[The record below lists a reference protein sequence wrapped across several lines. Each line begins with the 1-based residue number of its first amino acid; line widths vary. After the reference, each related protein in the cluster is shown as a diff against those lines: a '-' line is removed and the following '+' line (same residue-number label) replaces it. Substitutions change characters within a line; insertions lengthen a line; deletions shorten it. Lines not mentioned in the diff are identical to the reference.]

1 MMMQRRIQS
10 NKSDLGQFLS
20 MALSWMGTVV
30 LAIVCASSARAVP
43 ITARV
48 VPMPARVPIAR
59 AVTAGSRPLLAK
71 ERLCTSA
78 PCSAAIE
85 LDETAMG
92 PRYLV
97 RAAMFSCLL
106 RGGSDLAA
114 NMMMKG
120 DADFSHVAAM
130 GTVGLVFSGLVG
142 ASWLAS
148 LEQRLGSGTNHKD
161 IVSKAAADYILYAPV
176 ANSVYLF
183 LVPLLSAVFAHH
195 AQVDLGA
202 LALHSANTWKEGF
215 GSAMQ
220 LEAELFVPYNL
231 VAFRLVPPAL
241 RPQTQACMCAAFT
254 FGMSGLCS

>member
-1 MMMQRRIQS
+1 MG
-10 NKSDLGQFLS
+10 LCA
-20 MALSWMGTVV
+20 ALMGTVV
-30 LAIVCASSARAVP
+30 LAVCASLARAVP
-43 ITARV
+43 ITARA
-48 VPMPARVPIAR
+48 VPMPARAPVTR
-59 AVTAGSRPLLAK
+59 AVTAK

-78 PCSAAIE
+78 PCSPAIE

-92 PRYLV
+92 ARYLA

-114 NMMMKG
+114 NMMMRG

-130 GTVGLVFSGLVG
+130 GTVGLVFSGFVG

-148 LEQRLGSGTNHKD
+148 LERRLGSGTDHKD
-161 IVSKAAADYILYAPV
+161 IVTKAAADYILYAPV

-231 VAFRLVPPAL
+231 LAFRLVPPAL
-241 RPQTQACMCAAFT
+241 RPQTQACMCTAFT